1 MTVTY
6 EAIVSETLG
15 SAQSSVTIGSGGT
28 IPQTYTDLVLVY
40 NGEVTATGKD
50 VRFRFNGDTG
60 NNYSYTHM
68 TGNGSTATSGRL
80 ANNNF
85 LPCYIAVGTS
95 TEPATILINMNN
107 YSNTTTNKTVLVRNA
122 DAPSEVVALVG
133 LWRNTGAITSI
144 TIFPNTDNFAAGSSF
159 SLYGI
164 KAE

>member
-6 EAIVSETLG
+6 EAIESTTLG
-15 SAQSSVTIGSGGT
+15 SAQASVTIGSGGT

-40 NGEVTATGKD
+40 NGTVTSSGMD

-60 NNYSYTHM
+60 NNYSYTSLV
-68 TGNGSTATSGRL
+68 GNGSTATSSRL

-85 LPCYIAVGTS
+85 IPAYIAVGTS
-95 TEPATILINMNN
+95 TQPATITLNVLN
-107 YSNTTTNKTVLVRNA
+107 YSNTTTNKTGLVRAA
-122 DAPSEVVALVG
+122 DAPSETVAVVG

-144 TIFPNTDNFAAGSSF
+144 TMFPSANNFASGSTF